1 MKPRYGTLIK
11 PLGQEYNNTKEING
25 ITLIQNTSIEDV
37 DYVNRIGVVV
47 SPRDNSDLVEGDLV
61 VTHHNVFRTY
71 YDMKG
76 NKRKS
81 NEYIRDGLYL
91 VEDSK
96 IYMYNRDDKWNT
108 YMDYCFIKPV
118 DYKQDELLYR
128 ADKTEEDHVGIIKY
142 INHKTLKPGDKIA
155 FTKNS
160 EYKFV
165 IDEEKLYRMR
175 NRDICIKLD

>member
-47 SPRDNSDLVEGDLV
+47 SSRENSDLIEGDLV

-81 NEYIRDGLYL
+81 NEFIRDNLYL
-91 VEDSK
+91 VYDDK
-96 IYMYNRDDKWNT
+96 IYMYKRDDKWNA
-108 YMDYCFIKPV
+108 YKDYCFIQPV
-118 DYKQDELLYR
+118 DYEQDELLYR
-128 ADKTEEDHVGIIKY
+128 SDKTEEDHIGVIKY
-142 INHKTLKPGDKIA
+142 INHKELKPGDRIA

-160 EYKFV
+160 EYKF
-165 IDEEKLYRMR
+165 IINDEKLYRMK
-175 NRDICIKLD
+175 NRDICIKFN

>member
-25 ITLIQNTSIEDV
+25 VTLIQNTSIEDV
-37 DYVNRIGVVV
+37 EYVNRIGVVV
-47 SPRDNSDLVEGDLV
+47 STKKDSPLKKGDLI

-71 YDMKG
+71 YDVKG

-91 VEDSK
+91 VGDDK
-96 IYMYNRDDKWNT
+96 IYMYYRDENWNA
-108 YMDYCFIKPV
+108 YNDYCFIKPIEYIQNEILHRV
-118 DYKQDELLYR
+118 
-128 ADKTEEDHVGIIKY
+128 DKTEEEHVGVIKY
-142 INHKTLKPGDKIA
+142 INHKTLKPGDRIA

-160 EYKFV
+160 EYKFT
-165 IDEEKLYRMR
+165 IEDEKLYRMR
-175 NRDICIKLD
+175 NRDICILF

>member
-1 MKPRYGTLIK
+1 MKPRHGTLIK

-37 DYVNRIGVVV
+37 DYINRIGVVV
-47 SPRDNSDLVEGDLV
+47 SPRNNSDLQEGDLV

-81 NEYIRDGLYL
+81 NEHIRDNLYL
-91 VEDSK
+91 VYDDK
-96 IYMYNRDDKWNT
+96 IYMYKRDDKWNA
-108 YMDYCFIKPV
+108 YRDYCFIKPV
-118 DYKQDELLYR
+118 DYEQDELLHR
-128 ADKTEEDHVGIIKY
+128 SDKIEEDHIGVIKY
-142 INHKTLKPGDKIA
+142 INHKELKPGDRIA

-160 EYKFV
+160 EYKF
-165 IDEEKLYRMR
+165 IINDEKLYRMKT
-175 NRDICIKLD
+175 RDICIKFN